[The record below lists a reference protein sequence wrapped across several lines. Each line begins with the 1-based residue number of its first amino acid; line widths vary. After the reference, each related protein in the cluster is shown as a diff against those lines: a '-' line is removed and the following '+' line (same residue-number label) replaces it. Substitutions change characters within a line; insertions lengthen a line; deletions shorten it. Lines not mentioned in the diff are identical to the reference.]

1 MTSMTRTTVGVTGS
15 VDTHRQSHHA
25 AVIDHLGR
33 QLGDRE
39 FPASPA
45 GYRALVKWLQGHG
58 ELDRVGVEGTGAYGA
73 ALAPQLRE
81 AGMLLVEVDRPDRRA
96 RRAHGKSDPLDAYS
110 AARAALSGAAL
121 VVPKLRNGRVEAIRA
136 LRVARSSAVKARS
149 QATNQIKSLILT
161 GPAQL
166 REQLRHPPTPK
177 MIAGCARLRPRHQ
190 LSDTEHAIKTAP
202 RRLAR
207 RHQQL
212 SEEIA
217 EADHEL
223 HQLVHQVAP
232 ALLALPGVGPE
243 VAGQVLISAGDNFDR
258 INSEAAFAHLCGAA
272 PIPASSG
279 RTHRHRL
286 NRGGDRGANNALYV
300 IVVGRLRYDPR
311 TRADAERRTH
321 EGLSKP
327 EIIRCSKRH
336 VAREIINALPIL
348 VAENSSAHPLA
359 RP

>member
-1 MTSMTRTTVGVTGS
+1 MTSMTRTAVFVTGG
-15 VDTHRQSHHA
+15 VDTHGQSHHA

-33 QLGDRE
+33 PLGDRE

-45 GYRALVKWLQGHG
+45 GYGALVEWLQGHG
-58 ELDRVGVEGTGAYGA
+58 GVDRVGVEGTGAYGA
-73 ALAPQLRE
+73 GLARQLRE
-81 AGMLLVEVDRPDRRA
+81 AGILIVEVDRPDRRA

-110 AARAALSGAAL
+110 AARAALSGAAS
-121 VVPKLRNGRVEAIRA
+121 VVPKLRHGRVEAIRA

-149 QATNQIKSLILT
+149 QAMNQIKSLIVT

-166 REQLRHPPTPK
+166 REQLRHLPTLK
-177 MIAGCARLRPRHQ
+177 MIAACARLRPRHQ
-190 LSDTEHAIKTAP
+190 LGDTEHATKTAL

-217 EADHEL
+217 EADQEL

-258 INSEAAFAHLCGAA
+258 IKSEAAFAHLCGAA

-286 NRGGDRGANNALYV
+286 NRGGDRAANNALYV
-300 IVVGRLRYDPR
+300 VVLGRLRYDPR
-311 TRADAERRTH
+311 TRAYAQRRTH

-327 EIIRCSKRH
+327 EIIRCLKRY
-336 VAREIINALPIL
+336 VAREIYNALPML